1 MSLFCNLLFVQK
13 NSFKC
18 WGDCKAVDQQQW
30 LQLVLYSGEE
40 SMQCNSQPPCHG
52 GGPKTPSS
60 ADEVAPRK
68 LLLRKLQWNKQ
79 TNREGGVL
87 HPMLAFPGKWKLPP
101 LACRA
106 TTSEKTH
113 RKKKRSHQFG
123 QKTCP
128 QVVVQIGNWR
138 TNKLGISAESPFFA
152 SWILVEARIWE
163 KLKALEGD
171 RCGSSWA
178 SGGWRW

>member
-1 MSLFCNLLFVQK
+1 MLRRLQSCWPAAMASTSIILWWRINAMQFSTSMSRRWTKDSTLCRWSSSSQIATK
-13 NSFKC
+13 KT
-18 WGDCKAVDQQQW
+18 AVKQ
-30 LQLVLYSGEE
+30 
-40 SMQCNSQPPCHG
+40 
-52 GGPKTPSS
+52 T
-60 ADEVAPRK
+60 
-68 LLLRKLQWNKQ
+68 NKQ
-79 TNREGGVL
+79 TGGEGYYIQCWRF
-87 HPMLAFPGKWKLPP
+87 LANGNCLLSHAERQPQKKP
-101 LACRA
+101 
-106 TTSEKTH
+106 TE
-113 RKKKRSHQFG
+113 KKRSHQFG

-178 SGGWRW
+178 SGEWRW